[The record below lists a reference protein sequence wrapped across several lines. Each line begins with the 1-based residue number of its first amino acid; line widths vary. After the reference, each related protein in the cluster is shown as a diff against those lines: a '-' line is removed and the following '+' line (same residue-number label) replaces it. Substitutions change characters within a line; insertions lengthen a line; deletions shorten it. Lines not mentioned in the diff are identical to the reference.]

1 MSDLFNLL
9 TIVVPIA
16 LIAALS
22 PTTFTVMVLL
32 LSLSK
37 KPKTSGLGFLTGSL
51 LIILSAALIG
61 LFAAESA
68 SFVAN
73 TEFHLLPA
81 WINII
86 LGFILLYF
94 GIRILFKKDYEADEV
109 NVENRLKDRYSDFG
123 FFGSALLAMGLFALN
138 LITTIMVFFAS
149 NQIAA
154 SSVNWMGKIISLI
167 LLVIITLLLVEIPLI
182 ICFLVPQKAGNI
194 LSMLN
199 IWIQKKGHYLT
210 GGLTIVIGI
219 YILFNGLK
227 ELNLF

>member
-1 MSDLFNLL
+1 M
-9 TIVVPIA
+9 
-16 LIAALS
+16 
-22 PTTFTVMVLL
+22 
-32 LSLSK
+32 
-37 KPKTSGLGFLTGSL
+37 
-51 LIILSAALIG
+51 
-61 LFAAESA
+61 
-68 SFVAN
+68 AN
-73 TEFHLLPA
+73 TEFHLLPSG
-81 WINII
+81 INII
-86 LGFILLYF
+86 LGFVLLYF
-94 GIRILFKKDYEADEV
+94 GIRILFNKDCDDEEK
-109 NVENRLKDRYSDFG
+109 VENRLKDRYSDFG

-167 LLVIITLLLVEIPLI
+167 LLVIITLSLVEIPLI

-194 LSMLN
+194 LSKLN
-199 IWIQKKGHYLT
+199 LWIQKKGHYLT